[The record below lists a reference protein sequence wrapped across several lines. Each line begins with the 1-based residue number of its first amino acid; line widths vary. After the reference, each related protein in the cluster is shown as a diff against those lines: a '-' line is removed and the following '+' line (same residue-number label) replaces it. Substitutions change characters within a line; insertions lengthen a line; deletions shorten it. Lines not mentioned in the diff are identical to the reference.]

1 MLIEVE
7 IIHVNVML
15 KQEEVETE
23 DNFAVG
29 NLIKGTALR
38 ELGRLDAASECL
50 ERIRYTDVSRIK

>member
-1 MLIEVE
+1 MLLIKSRNYLCFS
-7 IIHVNVML
+7 IL
-15 KQEEVETE
+15 KQEVETE

-50 ERIRYTDVSRIK
+50 GRVR